1 MASGWKSSIGP
12 DRAAIVLLAGLGF
25 TAHVFD
31 GFAEKLTD
39 TYHVYGTTRRG
50 YGASSRPGW
59 GYTEE
64 RLAVDDLR
72 FFDALK
78 LVAPV
83 VSGHSVAGNEL
94 SQLGIHHYDR
104 IGGLV

>member
-1 MASGWKSSIGP
+1 MFSTAS
-12 DRAAIVLLAGLGF
+12 
-25 TAHVFD
+25 
-31 GFAEKLTD
+31 EKLTD

-59 GYTEE
+59 GYTKE

-72 FFDALK
+72 VFDALK

-83 VSGHSVAGNEL
+83 VAGHSVAGNEL
-94 SQLGIHHYDR
+94 SQLAIHHYDR